1 MIGFYVLALGI
12 AGGLLWLV
20 WYDITEAGGHI
31 RLILFGGVI
40 AAMIL
45 WSIVPRPIRYDIPGP
60 RLAPEDQPELFAVI
74 EDVARATEQQMPADV
89 YLARDVNAGVLQ
101 VGGVLGFGTRRVL
114 ELGLPLLQSLTIS
127 QFRAVIAH
135 EFGHYHGGDTRL
147 APLVYRTRESIGR
160 TVNTLADDDGVIHK
174 PFLWYGNFFMR
185 VTQAISRAQELAA
198 DRLSARVAG
207 AKNAAAA
214 LIAVEG
220 AAAAHQSYWDSEVMP
235 LVVSGYR
242 PPLALGFARFT
253 SVATISSAVSKIVDE
268 TLRGGE
274 KNEYDSHPPLRERV
288 EALGEL
294 ASSEVDASEE
304 KAATLLRDLP
314 RLEEA
319 LIASIFAGWFAEKVQ
334 PVTWEEAGTRVYL
347 PAWRERAT
355 KHATIL
361 GELTPL
367 ALPSVARGIVDFSAR
382 LKLTEEDGEHTEAAA
397 VVVGSALAVCLHDLG
412 WECDAM
418 PGKPIAFTLDGKTI
432 EPFGVMPRLR
442 AGELTAETW
451 EAQCRDAGIES
462 TTLAHVCA
470 NPSSDNTNDACT
482 RSVPGS
488 TNSG

>member
-1 MIGFYVLALGI
+1 MTSNSLALRALTAVVLMIGFYVLALGM

-20 WYDITEAGGHI
+20 WYDITESGGHI
-31 RLILFGGVI
+31 RLILFGSAV
-40 AAMIL
+40 ALMIL
-45 WSIVPRPIRYDIPGP
+45 WSIIPRRIRYEIPGP

-74 EDVARATEQQMPADV
+74 EDVARQTGQQMPADV

-101 VGGVLGFGTRRVL
+101 VGGFLGFGSRRVL

-135 EFGHYHGGDTRL
+135 EFGHYHGGDTKL
-147 APLVYRTRESIGR
+147 APLVYRTREAIGR
-160 TVNTLADDDGVIHK
+160 TVNTLADDDGFIYK
-174 PFLWYGNFFMR
+174 PFHWYGNFYLR

-214 LIAVEG
+214 LVAVEG
-220 AAAAHQSYWDSEVMP
+220 AAAAHQSYWDTEVMP
-235 LVVSGYR
+235 LVSSGYR
-242 PPLALGFARFT
+242 PPLAVGFARFT
-253 SVATISSAVSKIVDE
+253 SVSTISSAVSKIVDE
-268 TLRGGE
+268 SLQGGE
-274 KNEYDSHPPLRERV
+274 KNAYDSHPPLRERV

-294 ASSEVDASEE
+294 PSADVDTSEE
-304 KAATLLRDLP
+304 KAVTLLRDLP

-319 LIASIFAGWFAEKVQ
+319 LVANMLVEWFAAKVQ

-347 PAWRERAT
+347 PGWRERAT

-367 ALPSVARGIVDFSAR
+367 ALPSVAAGLADFSAR
-382 LKLTEEDGEHTEAAA
+382 LKLTEEDGEQTEAAS
-397 VVVGSALAVCLHDLG
+397 VIVGSAFAVRLHDLG

-418 PGKPIAFTLDGKTI
+418 PGKPIAFTRDGKTI

-442 AGELTAETW
+442 AGELTKEAW
-451 EAQCRDAGIES
+451 EAQCREAGIE
-462 TTLAHVCA
+462 TATLA
-470 NPSSDNTNDACT
+470 
-482 RSVPGS
+482 
-488 TNSG
+488 